1 MHAFFQGRLV
11 SLKFVVLN
19 LVFQMDRLKRWYF
32 FLQVRGYFDRQ
43 INKLKSDGAFIT
55 DKIDEDH
62 ARLVE
67 QIFEAEDKNKDG
79 VISHDEFSGQKHDE
93 L

>member
-1 MHAFFQGRLV
+1 
-11 SLKFVVLN
+11 LK
-19 LVFQMDRLKRWYF
+19 
-32 FLQVRGYFDRQ
+32 GE
-43 INKLKSDGAFIT
+43 GAFIT
-55 DKIDEDH
+55 DKIGDDH

-67 QIFEAEDKNKDG
+67 QIFESEDKNKDG